1 MKRYILFLATIA
13 LAINANA
20 QAPVKVTANG
30 TQYQILTTS
39 NGRKIKLDD
48 IITFHV
54 IQKTGKD
61 SILYSSYTAG
71 NPVQVKVQP
80 EGDLMDIFPLLAEKD
95 SALVKISTDSVFKN
109 NEAQRPPFFPK
120 GSFISCLIKIV
131 KVQSLDEAIAERQAL
146 LDGLAAKETADMNK
160 YIADKGLALT
170 TTLSGLKYRITAPSI
185 KRKPVAGDSVMVNY
199 TGRTVEGKVFDSS
212 IEADAKAGGLVQP
225 GRTYEPIAFRV
236 GQGMVIPGWD
246 EGLLLL
252 GEGAKATFVIPS
264 KLAYA
269 DRGAGEDIK
278 PFNTLIFDVQL
289 MKVIPAKKP
298 VAKKPLAKAPVKKST
313 TIAKKPAT
321 KSTTTKST
329 TVKKTT
335 VAPKKKS

>member
-13 LAINANA
+13 LAINVNA
-20 QAPVKVTANG
+20 QTPNQVTTSGA
-30 TQYQILTTS
+30 QLQILTTN

-54 IQKTGKD
+54 IQKTPKD
-61 SILYSSYTAG
+61 SILYSSYTSG
-71 NPVQVKVQP
+71 NPVQVRVQQ
-80 EGDLMDIFPLLAEKD
+80 EGDLMDVFPLLAEKD
-95 SALVKISTDSVFKN
+95 SALVKVSTDSIFKN
-109 NEAQRPPFFPK
+109 NEAQRPPFLPK
-120 GSFISCLIKIV
+120 GSFISCILKIE
-131 KVQSLDEAIAERQAL
+131 KVQSLDEAIAERQAMM
-146 LDGLAAKETADMNK
+146 DGLAAKETADMDK

-170 TTLSGLKYRITAPSI
+170 TTASGLKYKITAPSI
-185 KRKPVAGDSVMVNY
+185 KRKPVAGDSVQVNY
-199 TGRTVEGKVFDSS
+199 TGRTIEGKVFDSS

-264 KLAYA
+264 KLAYGE
-269 DRGAGEDIK
+269 RGMSEDIK
-278 PFNTLIFDVQL
+278 PFSTLIFDVQL

-298 VAKKPLAKAPVKKST
+298 VAKAPVKKST
-313 TIAKKPAT
+313 TTAKKT
-321 KSTTTKST
+321 TTTKST
-329 TVKKTT
+329 TIKKTT

>member
-30 TQYQILTTS
+30 TQLQILATS

-80 EGDLMDIFPLLAEKD
+80 QGDLMDIFPLLAEKD
-95 SALVKISTDSVFKN
+95 SALVKISTDTIFKN
-109 NEAQRPPFFPK
+109 NEAQRPPFLLK
-120 GSFISCLIKIV
+120 GSLISVLLKIE

-146 LDGLAAKETADMNK
+146 LDGMAAKETADMNK

-170 TTLSGLKYRITAPSI
+170 TTASGLKYRITAPSI
-185 KRKPVAGDSVMVNY
+185 KRKPVAGDSVQVNY

-212 IEADAKAGGLVQP
+212 VEADAKAGGLVQP

-264 KLAYA
+264 KLAYG

-289 MKVIPAKKP
+289 MKVIPKP
-298 VAKKPLAKAPVKKST
+298 VAKKPIAKKST
-313 TIAKKPAT
+313 TTAKKTTAT
-321 KSTTTKST
+321 KATTTKST

>member
-1 MKRYILFLATIA
+1 MKKHILFLAIIA
-13 LAINANA
+13 LAINVNA
-20 QAPVKVTANG
+20 QSPVKVTANG
-30 TQYQILTTS
+30 TQCQILTTN
-39 NGRKIKLDD
+39 NGRKVKLDD
-48 IITFHV
+48 IITFHIV
-54 IQKTGKD
+54 QKTGKD
-61 SILYSSYTAG
+61 SVLFSSYTAG
-71 NPVQVKVQP
+71 NPVQVKVQ
-80 EGDLMDIFPLLAEKD
+80 ENGDLMDVFPLLAEKD
-95 SALVKISTDSVFKN
+95 SALVKINTDSIFKN
-109 NEAQRPPFFPK
+109 NEAQRPAFLPK
-120 GSFISCLIKIV
+120 GSFISCLIKIE
-131 KVQSLDEAIAERQAL
+131 KVQSLDEAIAERKAMM
-146 LDGLAAKETADMNK
+146 DGLAAKETADMNK

-170 TTLSGLKYRITAPSI
+170 TTLSGLKYRITSPSI
-185 KRKPVAGDSVMVNY
+185 KRKPVAGDSVQVNY

-225 GRTYEPIAFRV
+225 GRTYEPIAFKV

-264 KLAYA
+264 KLGYA

-298 VAKKPLAKAPVKKST
+298 LAKKAPVKKST
-313 TIAKKPAT
+313 TTAKKT
-321 KSTTTKST
+321 VTKST
-329 TVKKTT
+329 TVKKTV

>member
-13 LAINANA
+13 LAINTNA
-20 QAPVKVTANG
+20 QAPVKVTATG
-30 TQYQILTTS
+30 SQLQILTTN
-39 NGRKIKLDD
+39 NGRKVKLDD

-54 IQKTGKD
+54 IQKTAKD

-80 EGDLMDIFPLLAEKD
+80 QGDLMDVFPLLAEKD
-95 SALVKISTDSVFKN
+95 SALVKVSTDSIFKN
-109 NEAQRPPFFPK
+109 NEAQRPAFLPK
-120 GSFISCLIKIV
+120 GSFISCLIKV
-131 KVQSLDEAIAERQAL
+131 EKVQSLDEAIGERKAMM
-146 LDGLAAKETADMNK
+146 DGLAAKETADMNK
-160 YIADKGLALT
+160 YITDKGLALT
-170 TTLSGLKYRITAPSI
+170 TTASGLKYRITAPSI
-185 KRKPVAGDSVMVNY
+185 KRKPVAGDSVQVNY

-264 KLAYA
+264 KIAYGE
-269 DRGAGEDIK
+269 RGAGEDIK
-278 PFNTLIFDVQL
+278 PFSTLIFDVQL
-289 MKVIPAKKP
+289 VKVIPAKKP
-298 VAKKPLAKAPVKKST
+298 MAKAAVKKST
-313 TIAKKPAT
+313 TTAKK
-321 KSTTTKST
+321 TTATKST

>member
-1 MKRYILFLATIA
+1 MKKYSLFLAIIA

-30 TQYQILTTS
+30 TQCQILTTN

-54 IQKTGKD
+54 VQKNSKD
-61 SILYSSYTAG
+61 SILFSSYKAG
-71 NPVQVKVQP
+71 NPVQIKVQ
-80 EGDLMDIFPLLAEKD
+80 ENGDLMDVFPLLAEKD
-95 SALVKISTDSVFKN
+95 SALVKISTDTIFKS
-109 NEAQRPPFFPK
+109 NEAQRPPFLPK
-120 GSFISCLIKIV
+120 GSFITCLIKIE
-131 KVQSLDEAIAERQAL
+131 KVQSLDEAIAERKAMM
-146 LDGLAAKETADMNK
+146 DGLAAKETADMNK
-160 YIADKGLALT
+160 YIAGKGLSLT
-170 TTLSGLKYRITAPSI
+170 TTASGLKYRITSPSI
-185 KRKPVAGDSVMVNY
+185 KRKPVAGDSVQVNY

-264 KLAYA
+264 KLAYGE
-269 DRGAGEDIK
+269 RGAGEDIK
-278 PFNTLIFDVQL
+278 PFSTLVFDVQL
-289 MKVIPAKKP
+289 VKVIPG
-298 VAKKPLAKAPVKKST
+298 KKPLAKASVKKST
-313 TIAKKPAT
+313 TTAKKT
-321 KSTTTKST
+321 KATKST

>member
-1 MKRYILFLATIA
+1 MKKYILFVATVA
-13 LAINANA
+13 LAINVQA
-20 QAPVKVTANG
+20 QAPTQVTSKG
-30 TQYQILTTS
+30 TQCQVLTTN

-54 IQKTGKD
+54 IQKTAKD
-61 SILYSSYTAG
+61 SILFSSYTAG
-71 NPVQVKVQP
+71 SPVQVRVQP
-80 EGDLMDIFPLLAEKD
+80 EGDLMDVFPLLAEKD
-95 SALVKISTDSVFKN
+95 SALVKISTDSIFKN
-109 NEAQRPPFFPK
+109 NEAQRPPFLPK
-120 GSFISCLIKIV
+120 GSFISCLIKIER
-131 KVQSLDEAIAERQAL
+131 VQSLDEAISERKAMM
-146 LDGLAAKETADMNK
+146 DGLAAKETADMNK
-160 YIADKGLALT
+160 YIADKGLSLT
-170 TTLSGLKYRITAPSI
+170 TTASGLKYRITSPSI
-185 KRKPVAGDSVMVNY
+185 KRKPVAGDSVQVNY

-264 KLAYA
+264 KLAYGE
-269 DRGAGEDIK
+269 RGAGEDIK

-289 MKVIPAKKP
+289 VKVIPGKKP
-298 VAKKPLAKAPVKKST
+298 VTKGAVKKST
-313 TIAKKPAT
+313 TTAKK
-321 KSTTTKST
+321 TTATKST

>member
-20 QAPVKVTANG
+20 QATVKVTANG
-30 TQYQILTTS
+30 TQLQILTTS
-39 NGRKIKLDD
+39 NGRKVKLDD

-71 NPVQVKVQP
+71 KPVQVKVQP
-80 EGDLMDIFPLLAEKD
+80 QGDLMDIFPLLAEKD
-95 SALVKISTDSVFKN
+95 SALVKINTDTIFKN
-109 NEAQRPPFFPK
+109 NEAQRPPFLPK
-120 GSFISCLIKIV
+120 GSFISVLLKIE

-146 LDGLAAKETADMNK
+146 LDGMAAKETADMNK

-170 TTLSGLKYRITAPSI
+170 TTVSGLKYRITAPSI

-264 KLAYA
+264 KLAYG

-289 MKVIPAKKP
+289 VKVIPKP
-298 VAKKPLAKAPVKKST
+298 VAKKPIAKKST
-313 TIAKKPAT
+313 TTAKK
-321 KSTTTKST
+321 TTATKST

>member
-1 MKRYILFLATIA
+1 L
-13 LAINANA
+13 
-20 QAPVKVTANG
+20 
-30 TQYQILTTS
+30 
-39 NGRKIKLDD
+39 
-48 IITFHV
+48 
-54 IQKTGKD
+54 
-61 SILYSSYTAG
+61 
-71 NPVQVKVQP
+71 
-80 EGDLMDIFPLLAEKD
+80 
-95 SALVKISTDSVFKN
+95 
-109 NEAQRPPFFPK
+109 PK
-120 GSFISCLIKIV
+120 GSFITCLIKV
-131 KVQSLDEAIAERQAL
+131 EKVQSLDEAIAERKTM

-160 YIADKGLALT
+160 YIADKGLTLT
-170 TTLSGLKYRITAPSI
+170 TTASGLKYKITTPSI
-185 KRKPVAGDSVMVNY
+185 KRKPVAGDSVQVNY

-264 KLAYA
+264 KLAYGE
-269 DRGAGEDIK
+269 RGAGEDIK

-289 MKVIPAKKP
+289 MKVIPG
-298 VAKKPLAKAPVKKST
+298 KKPLAKKAPVKKST
-313 TIAKKPAT
+313 STAKKT
-321 KSTTTKST
+321 VTST

>member
-1 MKRYILFLATIA
+1 MKKYILFLAIIS
-13 LAINANA
+13 LAIGAKA
-20 QAPVKVTANG
+20 QSPTQVTANG
-30 TQYQILTTS
+30 TQLQILTTS
-39 NGRKIKLDD
+39 NGRKVKLDD

-54 IQKTGKD
+54 IQKTSKD

-71 NPVQVKVQP
+71 KPVQVKVQP
-80 EGDLMDIFPLLAEKD
+80 QGDLMDIFPLLAEKD
-95 SALVKISTDSVFKN
+95 SALVKISTDTIFKN
-109 NEAQRPPFFPK
+109 NEAQRPPFLPK
-120 GSFISCLIKIV
+120 GSFISCLIKIE
-131 KVQSLDEAIAERQAL
+131 KVQSLDEAISERNAMM
-146 LDGLAAKETADMNK
+146 DALAAKETADMNK
-160 YIADKGLALT
+160 YIADKGLTLST
-170 TTLSGLKYRITAPSI
+170 TVSGLKYKITSPSV
-185 KRKPVAGDSVMVNY
+185 KRKPVAGDSVQVNY

-212 IEADAKAGGLVQP
+212 IEADAKAAGLVQH

-264 KLAYA
+264 KLAYGE
-269 DRGAGEDIK
+269 RGAGEDIK

-289 MKVIPAKKP
+289 VKVIPKP
-298 VAKKPLAKAPVKKST
+298 VAKKPIAKKST
-313 TIAKKPAT
+313 TTAKKNTA
-321 KSTTTKST
+321 TKST

>member
-20 QAPVKVTANG
+20 QAPVKTTATG
-30 TQYQILTTS
+30 MQLQILTTN
-39 NGRKIKLDD
+39 NGRKVKLDD

-54 IQKTGKD
+54 IQKTPKD
-61 SILYSSYTAG
+61 SILYSSYAAG
-71 NPVQVKVQP
+71 NPVQVKVQSQ
-80 EGDLMDIFPLLAEKD
+80 GDLMDVFPLLAEKD
-95 SALVKISTDSVFKN
+95 SALVKVSTDSLFKN
-109 NEAQRPPFFPK
+109 NEAQRPAFLPK
-120 GSFISCLIKIV
+120 GSFISCLIKV
-131 KVQSLDEAIAERQAL
+131 EKVQSLDEAMGERKAI
-146 LDGLAAKETADMNK
+146 LDGLSAKETADMNK

-170 TTLSGLKYRITAPSI
+170 TTASGLKYKITEPSI
-185 KRKPVAGDSVMVNY
+185 KRKPVTGDSVMVNY

-225 GRTYEPIAFRV
+225 GRNYEPIAFRV

-264 KLAYA
+264 KLAYG
-269 DRGAGEDIK
+269 DRGMSEDIK
-278 PFNTLIFDVQL
+278 PFSTLIFDVQL

-298 VAKKPLAKAPVKKST
+298 VAKKAIAKKST
-313 TIAKKPAT
+313 TTAKKT
-321 KSTTTKST
+321 VTKST
-329 TVKKTT
+329 TVKKTV

>member
-20 QAPVKVTANG
+20 QAPVKVTATG
-30 TQYQILTTS
+30 TQYQILATN

-71 NPVQVKVQP
+71 NPVQAKVQAQ
-80 EGDLMDIFPLLAEKD
+80 GDLMDIFPLLAEKD
-95 SALVKISTDSVFKN
+95 SALVRISTDTIFKN
-109 NEAQRPPFFPK
+109 NEAQRPPFLPK
-120 GSFISCLIKIV
+120 GSFISCILKIE

-146 LDGLAAKETADMNK
+146 LDGMAAKETADMNK

-170 TTLSGLKYRITAPSI
+170 TTASGLKYRITAPSI

-236 GQGMVIPGWD
+236 GTGMVIPGWD

-252 GEGAKATFVIPS
+252 GEGSKATFVIPS

-278 PFNTLIFDVQL
+278 PFSTLIFDVEL
-289 MKVIPAKKP
+289 VKVVPAKK
-298 VAKKPLAKAPVKKST
+298 VIAKAPVKKST
-313 TIAKKPAT
+313 TTAKKPAAKSTAT
-321 KSTTTKST
+321 KSTTT
-329 TVKKTT
+329 VKKTV

>member
-20 QAPVKVTANG
+20 QAPVKVTATG
-30 TQYQILTTS
+30 SQLQILTTN

-54 IQKTGKD
+54 IQKTAKD
-61 SILYSSYTAG
+61 SILYSSYIAG

-80 EGDLMDIFPLLAEKD
+80 QGDLMDVFPLLAEKD
-95 SALVKISTDSVFKN
+95 SALVKVSTDSIFKN
-109 NEAQRPPFFPK
+109 NEAQRPAFLLK
-120 GSFISCLIKIV
+120 GSFISCLIKV
-131 KVQSLDEAIAERQAL
+131 EKVQSLDEAIAERKAMM
-146 LDGLAAKETADMNK
+146 DGLAAKETADMNK

-170 TTLSGLKYRITAPSI
+170 TTASGLKYRITAPSI
-185 KRKPVAGDSVMVNY
+185 KRKPVAGDSVQVNY

-264 KLAYA
+264 KIAYGE
-269 DRGAGEDIK
+269 RGAGEDIK
-278 PFNTLIFDVQL
+278 PFSTLIFDVQL
-289 MKVIPAKKP
+289 VKVIPAKKP
-298 VAKKPLAKAPVKKST
+298 VAKAAVKKST
-313 TIAKKPAT
+313 TTAKK
-321 KSTTTKST
+321 TTATKST

>member
-20 QAPVKVTANG
+20 QATVKVTANG
-30 TQYQILTTS
+30 TQLQILTTS
-39 NGRKIKLDD
+39 NGRKVKLDD

-54 IQKTGKD
+54 IQKTAKD
-61 SILYSSYTAG
+61 SLLYSSYTAG
-71 NPVQVKVQP
+71 KPVQVKVQP
-80 EGDLMDIFPLLAEKD
+80 QGDLMDIFPLLAEKD
-95 SALVKISTDSVFKN
+95 SALVKISTDTIFKN
-109 NEAQRPPFFPK
+109 NEAQRPPFLPK
-120 GSFISCLIKIV
+120 GSFISCILKIE

-146 LDGLAAKETADMNK
+146 LDGMAAKETADMNK

-170 TTLSGLKYRITAPSI
+170 TTVSGLKYRITAPSI

-264 KLAYA
+264 KLAYG

-289 MKVIPAKKP
+289 VKVIPKP
-298 VAKKPLAKAPVKKST
+298 VAKKPIAKKST
-313 TIAKKPAT
+313 TTAKKT
-321 KSTTTKST
+321 TTTKST